1 MREKLIHNIEEYN
14 SFIEELNIKLLE
26 TTIPFQK
33 RNIEC
38 IIKIY
43 ERQIQKCRSK
53 LNSLKSRVG
62 HNLDRDEF
70 ISALYNFITK
80 VVNQMISKES
90 TSSLLKFYEKEDI
103 AQMAFIKAFQPTKDG
118 RDIYQRYLDQ
128 PYKDWYKSLG
138 GIATVHTIQ
147 DLMKKKDYRCLQ
159 NTFLMDNIDII
170 KFDFTPNI
178 SYINEFIDRYGDEK
192 ILKSNILIRDI
203 VKELIN
209 GYSMTSV
216 CKKFK
221 VTKKNVI
228 ETFNYFNFKDYLI
241 NN

>member
-1 MREKLIHNIEEYN
+1 MHVREKLIHNIEEYN

-80 VVNQMISKES
+80 VVNQMISKAAKQH
-90 TSSLLKFYEKEDI
+90 LCD
-103 AQMAFIKAFQPTKDG
+103 
-118 RDIYQRYLDQ
+118 
-128 PYKDWYKSLG
+128 
-138 GIATVHTIQ
+138 
-147 DLMKKKDYRCLQ
+147 
-159 NTFLMDNIDII
+159 
-170 KFDFTPNI
+170 
-178 SYINEFIDRYGDEK
+178 
-192 ILKSNILIRDI
+192 
-203 VKELIN
+203 
-209 GYSMTSV
+209 
-216 CKKFK
+216 
-221 VTKKNVI
+221 
-228 ETFNYFNFKDYLI
+228 
-241 NN
+241 